1 MKMKCVQRSE
11 ILGLAEYEQI
21 RPHFRD
27 RLIAEKKER
36 RLAVGPVMTVVFE
49 NRDTVLMQVQEMLR
63 TERITKESAIDH
75 EILTYNELVPADDEL
90 SFCLFIEISQKEER
104 EAMLEKLEGLE
115 DFVAIEVDGE
125 RFAASGK
132 REGVEPGRTTAVH
145 YLKVKLSKEG
155 AAALRA
161 GQGAAVFVVDHA
173 GYSQRIPIAG
183 VIKRQ
188 LQADLSWSS

>member
-1 MKMKCVQRSE
+1 MTMKCVQRSE
-11 ILGLAEYEQI
+11 VLGLAEYEQI
-21 RPHFRD
+21 RPHFRG
-27 RLIAEKKER
+27 RLIAEKKQR
-36 RLAVGPVMTVVFE
+36 RLAVGPVMTAVFE
-49 NRDTVLMQVQEMLR
+49 NRETVLMQVQEMLR

-75 EILTYNELVPADDEL
+75 ELRTYNELVPADDEL

-104 EAMLEKLEGLE
+104 EEMLEKLEGLE
-115 DFVAIEVDGE
+115 EFVAIEVDGE

-155 AAALRA
+155 AAALRD
-161 GQGAAVFVVDHA
+161 GHGAASFIVDHA
-173 GYSQRIPIAG
+173 AYSQRIGIEGAL
-183 VIKRQ
+183 KQQ